1 MIKNILIVLLAAL
14 VLFVLWTIGLE
25 TVYGYFIYYLTYLP
39 AQLIPETT
47 IDISTNSSHPLYIV
61 TSFIENK
68 EYTWSLSGELFLLP
82 IVLLLSWQIFL
93 FLLLPWKKAIR
104 IAKNNIIV
112 LVIAQSV
119 YLLLLALY
127 WKSPVA
133 RVIHDMLNNNLI
145 IITVFLIIKDS
156 IKNRLYEKL
165 TKPQSK

>member
-14 VLFVLWTIGLE
+14 ILFVLWTIGLE
-25 TVYGYFIYYLTYLP
+25 VIYGYFIYYLVYLP

-47 IDISTNSSHPLYIV
+47 IDISANSSHPIYIV
-61 TSFIENK
+61 TSFIDNK

-93 FLLLPWKKAIR
+93 FLLLPWKKAVR

-165 TKPQSK
+165 TNVRP